1 MLTKYLSKG
10 DRMTMEELRILL
22 NNSDVDF
29 EILQNEKPI
38 LSVNDALGFYEICET
53 APTIIIKSEKGYF
66 ALLLSGDRGRID
78 FKQIKKILQCKNV
91 RMASEDEVL
100 ETIGFE
106 AGSVPMVGHHLP
118 CVLDHHLLNY
128 PYVYGGVGDVN
139 FTLKINPRDLI
150 KVNDIVAGID

>member
-1 MLTKYLSKG
+1 VKG
-10 DRMTMEELRILL
+10 DRMTMEELRIWL

-29 EILQNEKPI
+29 EILPNEKPI
-38 LSVNDALGFYEICET
+38 LTVNDALGFYEICET
-53 APTIIIKSEKGYF
+53 APTLIIKSEKGYF

-78 FKQIKKILQCKNV
+78 FKQIKKILQCKKV

-106 AGSVPMVGHHLP
+106 AGSVPLVGHRLP
-118 CVLDHHLLNY
+118 CVLDQHLLNV
-128 PYVYGGVGDVN
+128 PYVYGGVGNAN

-150 KVNDIVAGID
+150 KVNDIVAEID

>member
-1 MLTKYLSKG
+1 
-10 DRMTMEELRILL
+10 MTMEELRILL

-91 RMASEDEVL
+91 RMASEGEVL

-118 CVLDHHLLNY
+118 CVLDQHLLNY
-128 PYVYGGVGDVN
+128 PYVYGGVGDAN